1 MRKKAKSFAV
11 EEEQYDQLYQLFR
24 ENYVEISISY
34 CVNRYIKE
42 FLEYL
47 KNIKKELNKDASYT
61 VTMPFVIEQ
70 IAREPIFK
78 VFDSE
83 YSIKEE
89 ADDLQNKY
97 NIFIKKHPEKAK
109 KFDISSIEG
118 NAPTKEIFGV
128 YMKFLWE
135 EIRRRNIP
143 DDEIG
148 LFIRSYGQEKG
159 IGGIEFQKGFRE
171 KFTRKKNI
179 KNK

>member
-11 EEEQYDQLYQLFR
+11 EEEQYDELFQLFK

-47 KNIKKELNKDASYT
+47 KKIKKELNKDASYT
-61 VTMPFVIEQ
+61 VTMPFIIET

-109 KFDISSIEG
+109 NFDISSIEG
-118 NAPTKEIFGV
+118 NAPTKETIGV
-128 YMKFLWE
+128 FIKFLWE
-135 EIRRRNIP
+135 DIKRRGIP
-143 DDEIG
+143 DDEIPS
-148 LFIRSYGQEKG
+148 FIRNYGEEKG
-159 IGGIEFQKGFRE
+159 
-171 KFTRKKNI
+171 
-179 KNK
+179 